1 MHMEQSGAGSQPSG
15 DQEERSQGLGGINDM
30 LRGTVAGV
38 GDNLRNIVRGEVEL
52 AKTELKE
59 EAGQVGRAGGMI
71 AGGGVLGFTG
81 FVFLMLGVTHLLSK
95 KLPMWV
101 SASIVGTAL
110 VTAAGILGTTGKSQ
124 LQSARLEPEQTIE
137 SLRETKEAAS
147 REASSLTDHLTPGS
161 D

>member
-1 MHMEQSGAGSQPSG
+1 MHMEQSGARNQPSG
-15 DQEERSQGLGGINDM
+15 DQEQRSQGLGGINDM

-71 AGGGVLGFTG
+71 AGGGMLGFTG

-95 KLPMWV
+95 KMPMWV

-110 VTAAGILGTTGKSQ
+110 VTVAGILGTAGKSQ

-137 SLRETKEAAS
+137 SLKENKEAAS

>member
-1 MHMEQSGAGSQPSG
+1 MEQSGARSQPSG
-15 DQEERSQGLGGINDM
+15 DQEERFQGLGGINNM
-30 LRGTVAGV
+30 LRDTVAGV

-71 AGGGVLGFTG
+71 AGGGVLGLTG
-81 FVFLMLGVTHLLSK
+81 FVFLMLGVTHLLSRK
-95 KLPMWV
+95 MPMWV

-110 VTAAGILGTTGKSQ
+110 VTAAGILGTAGKSE
-124 LQSARLEPEQTIE
+124 LQRTRLEPEQTIE
-137 SLRETKEAAS
+137 SLKENKEAAS
-147 REASSLTDHLTPGS
+147 SEASSLTDHLTPGS